1 VRASWCTSRRTK
13 GLGRVC
19 QPRAGSHTPFPLC
32 VCAGADTEDP
42 DFEWAKLQVLLSR
55 AMGWETCVNGRA
67 SNAQKA
73 EEPAGASRSASG
85 GAFSASERAG
95 READAAP
102 GAARVR
108 AESVGAQEAR
118 SAEQQRVGSGSR
130 PTSRAASPLPAQQS
144 VPSWSAGGGG
154 AGGVARGDTDGGAEE
169 PPDQSVASAAMLQEA
184 RDLRDRRKAALRDVL
199 LNPQGSAPPEEG
211 STAPAAS
218 QWGARGG
225 RTSPHEAR
233 RMAEARA
240 NSMSPIP
247 R

>member
-1 VRASWCTSRRTK
+1 
-13 GLGRVC
+13 
-19 QPRAGSHTPFPLC
+19 
-32 VCAGADTEDP
+32 
-42 DFEWAKLQVLLSR
+42 
-55 AMGWETCVNGRA
+55 MGWETCVSGRA

-85 GAFSASERAG
+85 GAVSASERAG

-108 AESVGAQEAR
+108 SESVDAKTQ

-169 PPDQSVASAAMLQEA
+169 PPDLSVASAAMLQEA
-184 RDLRDRRKAALRDVL
+184 RDLRERRKAALRDVL
-199 LNPQGSAPPEEG
+199 LNPAPPEEG
-211 STAPAAS
+211 STATAAS

-225 RTSPHEAR
+225 RTSPFEAR